1 MPQKEQQARATID
14 QLLEQAGWYL
24 CDVNEANIH
33 FHRGVAVREFPLQS
47 GNGFADYLLYVDG
60 SAAGIIEAKK
70 EGHTLSG
77 VETQA
82 DKYAQGLP
90 AALPAWSR
98 PLPFAYQSTGAETR
112 FTNGLDPQPR
122 ARSVFAFHKPERL
135 AAQLGSH
142 PGQVREL
149 FSFPETFLSRLQA
162 MPSLIE
168 VGLWPAQIKT
178 ITNLEKSLRENRHR
192 ALIQMATGSGKTFT
206 AISFIYRLIK
216 FAGARWVLFLVDH
229 GNLGD
234 QTLKEFQQYA
244 SPYNNFKFSEEY
256 AVQGSANAARG
267 QEPEAANLWAQVLD
281 KFAGSK
287 FGRTSVRREA
297 RSAMDGAKQYFD
309 AYLIGLTATPN
320 KQTFG
325 FFHQNLVMEYP
336 HEQAVADGVNV
347 NYDVYRIKTRITEGG
362 SRVEAGYYV
371 EQQDRDKLAGQPIWT
386 HVVRPPPVSG

>member
-135 AAQLGSH
+135 AEHLVSQ
-142 PGQVREL
+142 PGQVRDL
-149 FSFPETFLSRLQA
+149 SSFPEAFS
-162 MPSLIE
+162 
-168 VGLWPAQIKT
+168 PACK
-178 ITNLEKSLRENRHR
+178 
-192 ALIQMATGSGKTFT
+192 
-206 AISFIYRLIK
+206 
-216 FAGARWVLFLVDH
+216 
-229 GNLGD
+229 
-234 QTLKEFQQYA
+234 
-244 SPYNNFKFSEEY
+244 PC
-256 AVQGSANAARG
+256 
-267 QEPEAANLWAQVLD
+267 
-281 KFAGSK
+281 
-287 FGRTSVRREA
+287 
-297 RSAMDGAKQYFD
+297 
-309 AYLIGLTATPN
+309 
-320 KQTFG
+320 
-325 FFHQNLVMEYP
+325 
-336 HEQAVADGVNV
+336 
-347 NYDVYRIKTRITEGG
+347 
-362 SRVEAGYYV
+362 
-371 EQQDRDKLAGQPIWT
+371 
-386 HVVRPPPVSG
+386 RP